1 MKFRIGQ
8 PQQRDLRHRLHLTP
22 TVVFAAMTAA
32 AVLCITTA
40 GVAQEAAPQQGQM
53 HYGVRPWTGGHPHD
67 ALSQASSGSTIPMSE
82 YTVNYN
88 RGAYAGVL
96 VGGDPYTKGPAP
108 VTINAVVVPL
118 IIQII
123 KTNGTLVT
131 FDPTKAN
138 SCDGGVSA
146 ETRFK
151 QSPLVV
157 NSSLKFNGTSVGSVQ
172 YINGFMNAEFWK
184 KTGGAASYSNPI
196 HWTYGATLTAPPFV
210 AQSTGLIVGSGC
222 SKMGVVTNSF
232 LDLFLDTYV
241 AALNEPTKF
250 VVFLMENVVESTV
263 APPTFP
269 ANCCIGGYHSA
280 QGSPVETWG
289 LMEYDTAGHFGGVHD
304 ITVLSHEV
312 GEWMNDPLG
321 NNPVPAWGNIGQT
334 SGCQSNLEVGDPL
347 SQTDMPTITLSG
359 YAYHAQELAFFSWFF
374 NADGTA
380 SLGTGGKFSGNG
392 TFKGPSKDC
401 PPGGTF

>member
-1 MKFRIGQ
+1 MKLKIV
-8 PQQRDLRHRLHLTP
+8 TP
-22 TVVFAAMTAA
+22 VVLFAALAFIALVTA
-32 AVLCITTA
+32 TS
-40 GVAQEAAPQQGQM
+40 GVAQPAAPEQGHM
-53 HYGVRPWTGGHPHD
+53 YYSVMPWMGGHAYD
-67 ALSQASSGSTIPMSE
+67 ALVQSSSGSTIPMSA

-88 RGAYAGVL
+88 RGKYTGVL
-96 VGGDPYTKGPAP
+96 VGGDPYAKGPAA
-108 VTINAVVVPL
+108 VSLNAVVVPVV
-118 IIQII
+118 IQIVTTSG
-123 KTNGTLVT
+123 KLVT

-146 ETRFK
+146 LTRFK

-172 YINGFMNAEFWK
+172 YINGFMKAEFWK
-184 KTGGAASYSNPI
+184 ATGGAATYSNPI
-196 HWTYGATLTAPPFV
+196 HWTYAAALTNPPFV
-210 AQSTGLIVGSGC
+210 GGSTGKVVGSGC
-222 SKMGVVTNSF
+222 SQMGVVTNSF
-232 LDLFLDTYV
+232 LDGFLDVYV
-241 AALNEPTKF
+241 AALNEPKKF

-280 QGSPVETWG
+280 EGNPVETFG

-304 ITVLSHEV
+304 ITAISHEI

-334 SGCQSNLEVGDPL
+334 SGCQTNLEVGDPL

-359 YAYHAQELAFFSWFF
+359 YGYHAQELAFFSWFF

-380 SLGTGGKFSGNG
+380 SIGTKGKFSSNG
-392 TFKGPSKDC
+392 TFTGPSKDC
-401 PPGGTF
+401 PPGGTY